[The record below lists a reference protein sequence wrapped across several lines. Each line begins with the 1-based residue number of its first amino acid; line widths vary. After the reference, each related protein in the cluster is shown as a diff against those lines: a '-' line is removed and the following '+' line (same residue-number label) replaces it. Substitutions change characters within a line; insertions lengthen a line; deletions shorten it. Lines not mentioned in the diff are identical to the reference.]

1 MPKRR
6 NAAAKRN
13 PAASRSMKARTTRG
27 RRPSEQQIRNRR
39 DRDTTRYYEGTD
51 ARTVRDQDYSAY
63 YRAEGASHRG
73 DLQAARR
80 NTAKVPGYGNQSQ
93 ISPHSHRG
101 EYDSSPGFRKKQR
114 AADTLSALQRADAS
128 MFNYDD

>member
-13 PAASRSMKARTTRG
+13 PAAARSMKARTTRS
-27 RRPSEQQIRNRR
+27 RRPSETQIRSKR
-39 DRDTTRYYEGTD
+39 DRDTTRYYDGTD
-51 ARTVRDQDYSAY
+51 ARAVRQQDYSAY

-80 NTAKVPGYGNQSQ
+80 NTAKVPGYGNQSK
-93 ISPHSHRG
+93 ISPHPHRA
-101 EYDSSPGFRKKQR
+101 EYDVSPGFRKKQR
-114 AADTLSALQRADAS
+114 AADTLKALQRADAS